1 MRLGISNPHFTGT
14 RITLENDVTGPSEGI
29 EERFVAA
36 TTSEGSQ
43 LGQV

>member
-1 MRLGISNPHFTGT
+1 MRRGMSSPHFTAAE
-14 RITLENDVTGPSEGI
+14 ITLENDVTGPSEGI
-29 EERFVAA
+29 VERFVAA

>member
-1 MRLGISNPHFTGT
+1 MSSPHFTVA

-29 EERFVAA
+29 VERIVVV